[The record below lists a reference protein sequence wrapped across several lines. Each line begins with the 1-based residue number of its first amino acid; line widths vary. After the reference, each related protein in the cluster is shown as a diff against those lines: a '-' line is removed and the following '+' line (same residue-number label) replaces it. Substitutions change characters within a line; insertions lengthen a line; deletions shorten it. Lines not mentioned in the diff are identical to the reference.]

1 MEYWVKLHPILH
13 HTPVLRKN
21 MQKNLT
27 DDELLAAIYRTKDNR
42 LLGILLQRYTL
53 LLLGVCMKYLKD
65 EAEAKDCVQQVFMKA
80 ITYLPSHSVTNF
92 KSWIYTVA
100 KNQCFMILRS
110 KKTKPE
116 TELIPELL
124 EEELVYTNGSEKEIL
139 LQTMEKSI
147 EELPFGQKEC
157 IQMFYLRKMSYNDI
171 VQQSEFTLLQVKSY
185 IQNGKRNLK
194 LLIEKRLKSI

>member
-1 MEYWVKLHPILH
+1 MH
-13 HTPVLRKN
+13 
-21 MQKNLT
+21 KNLT
-27 DDELLAAIYRTKDNR
+27 DEELLTAFNRSKENR

-80 ITYLPSHSVTNF
+80 ITYLPNHTVTNF

-100 KNQCFMILRS
+100 KNQCFMLLRS
-110 KKTKPE
+110 KKSAPATTPMPE
-116 TELIPELL
+116 FL
-124 EEELVYTNGSEKEIL
+124 EDELVYSSDKEKEIL
-139 LQTMEKSI
+139 LQTMENAM

-157 IQMFYLRKMSYNDI
+157 IQMFYLKKMSYNDI
-171 VQQSEFTLLQVKSY
+171 VQQSEFSLLQVKSN

-194 LLIEKRLKSI
+194 SLIEKRLKSF